1 MKNNISLS
9 APLKRITVL
18 DALRGFAL
26 FGVIIMHML
35 QHFGYRSGGAQQE
48 MLRFPALDE
57 VIQWIG
63 NNIIMGRFINI
74 FAFLFGMSFFIQM
87 DRAAKK
93 DVDFRGRF
101 VWRMIILMA
110 MGLLCHS
117 FYNLEI
123 ISVYAFFG
131 LLLIP
136 LFKAKNWVLIVIFSF
151 FLLGGPRAVK
161 VIHHNYT
168 TAIELANIEDQTS
181 TEDQANTEQQRN
193 NFQRP
198 RELPEHIKN
207 PSFLNIAKYNYEERL
222 IGKLNYQFGLI
233 GRGYITFALFVL
245 GLLIGRIRFFEKLV
259 EQKRQNKKLF
269 IGFVLATVI
278 TILIQNALPSIDF
291 RMLFRSE
298 GQLLPSS
305 ILTALAMAD
314 LSMVLSSAALTLGFI
329 LLYQSEKFNKYLET
343 LSPYG
348 RTGLTNYIMQG
359 VLGALIFANWAFGSV
374 FGGWGA
380 TALFS
385 FGIVIYIVQGV
396 ISKYWLD
403 YYLYGPLEWLWRS
416 LTYLKFQ
423 PYRKK
428 KPGQ

>member
-1 MKNNISLS
+1 MENTKSLS
-9 APLKRITVL
+9 SPLQRITVL

-35 QHFGYRSGGAQQE
+35 QHFGYRYGGAQQE

-57 VIQWIG
+57 AVQWIG

-93 DVDFRGRF
+93 GVDFRGRF

-117 FYNLEI
+117 FYSLEI

-136 LFKAKNWVLIVIFSF
+136 LFNAKNWMLIVIFSF
-151 FLLGGPRAVK
+151 FLLGGPRAIS
-161 VIHHNYT
+161 VIHHNHK
-168 TAIELANIEDQTS
+168 TAIELANIEN
-181 TEDQANTEQQRN
+181 QATDENEVNAEGQRN
-193 NFQRP
+193 DVQRS
-198 RELPEHIKN
+198 RELPEHIKS
-207 PSFLNIAKYNYEERL
+207 PSFLNSAKYNYESRL
-222 IGKLNYQFGLI
+222 SGKLNYQFGLM
-233 GRGYITFALFVL
+233 GRGYITFSLFVL
-245 GLLIGRIRFFEKLV
+245 GLFIGRIRFFEKLV
-259 EQKRQNKKLF
+259 EHKKQNKKLF
-269 IGFVLATVI
+269 IGFALATVI
-278 TILIQNALPSIDF
+278 TVVIINAMPAINLRI
-291 RMLFRSE
+291 LFRSD
-298 GQLLPSS
+298 GQILPLS
-305 ILTALAMAD
+305 ILPTKAIAD

-329 LLYQSEKFNKYLET
+329 LLYQNEKFKNYLEV

-359 VLGALIFANWAFGSV
+359 VLGALIFSNWAFGSI

-380 TALFS
+380 TALFV
-385 FGIVIYIVQGV
+385 FGIVIYILQGV
-396 ISKYWLD
+396 ISKYWLE

-428 KPGQ
+428 

>member
-1 MKNNISLS
+1 M
-9 APLKRITVL
+9 

-35 QHFGYRSGGAQQE
+35 QNFGYRSGGAQQE

-93 DVDFRGRF
+93 GVDFRGRF

-136 LFKAKNWVLIVIFSF
+136 LFNAKNWMLIVIFFF

-161 VIHHNYT
+161 VIDHNYT
-168 TAIELANIEDQTS
+168 TAIELASIEDQTS
-181 TEDQANTEQQRN
+181 TDDQANTEQQSN
-193 NFQRP
+193 DFQRP

-207 PSFLNIAKYNYEERL
+207 PSFLNSARNNYETRL
-222 IGKLNYQFGLI
+222 TGKLNYQFGLI
-233 GRGYITFALFVL
+233 GRGYITFSLFVL
-245 GLLIGRIRFFEKLV
+245 GLFVGRNRFFEKLD
-259 EQKRQNKKLF
+259 EQKRQNSSTVRSNERYKAKYYLLEEKFSRLEGFNLVFYLF
-269 IGFVLATVI
+269 
-278 TILIQNALPSIDF
+278 DK
-291 RMLFRSE
+291 
-298 GQLLPSS
+298 
-305 ILTALAMAD
+305 
-314 LSMVLSSAALTLGFI
+314 
-329 LLYQSEKFNKYLET
+329 EKFNPWNQRWNNIYRGNNINQLKNFFNEGEMFSDNFSHFALH
-343 LSPYG
+343 
-348 RTGLTNYIMQG
+348 
-359 VLGALIFANWAFGSV
+359 ALIV
-374 FGGWGA
+374 
-380 TALFS
+380 
-385 FGIVIYIVQGV
+385 
-396 ISKYWLD
+396 
-403 YYLYGPLEWLWRS
+403 
-416 LTYLKFQ
+416 
-423 PYRKK
+423 
-428 KPGQ
+428 